1 MVCRAE
7 FVNVGQHHF
16 DALRARLEAL
26 VAQQWIEPDQPP
38 AGTMQPVDLEGEL
51 RIRLALQPVGDEQ
64 HAAREAEHL
73 QALRQ
78 ALPTADVLHI
88 HGLWNRVV
96 WAAAVLEKRGA
107 RSVPEAEQHTL
118 ALETTDGELI
128 PILEDVRGRG
138 FRTDERLREMDLE
151 LLVRKLPKSPFI
163 QILGVYQWDGK
174 RKLEIDYWCQVCA
187 IAMVELKPCDCCQ
200 GETELRKRRV
210 SETSSSK
217 P

>member
-1 MVCRAE
+1 MTPKPRLWFAFGMMVATVFPAIELVNGWGRRGGDGRVFAAE
-7 FVNVGQHHF
+7 PSQTKPESNT
-16 DALRARLEAL
+16 LR
-26 VAQQWIEPDQPP
+26 
-38 AGTMQPVDLEGEL
+38 G
-51 RIRLALQPVGDEQ
+51 
-64 HAAREAEHL
+64 
-73 QALRQ
+73 
-78 ALPTADVLHI
+78 
-88 HGLWNRVV
+88 RVV

-151 LLVRKLPKSPFI
+151 LLVRKLPKSPFV